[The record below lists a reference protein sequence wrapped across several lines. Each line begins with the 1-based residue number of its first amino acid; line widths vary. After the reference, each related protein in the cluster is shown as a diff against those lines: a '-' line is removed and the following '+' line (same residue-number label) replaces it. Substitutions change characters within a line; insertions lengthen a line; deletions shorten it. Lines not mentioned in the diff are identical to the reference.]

1 MTRPR
6 FRPSR
11 SSTDRRIT
19 RRRFITLLAAGSAAA
34 LTAPARGLAAPTP
47 PATKRP
53 APGPKVLAEIEK
65 QKKFAADALKV
76 IRAYPLPPGS
86 EMAFAFRPLR
96 PKRRK

>member
-34 LTAPARGLAAPTP
+34 LTAPAAPTP

-65 QKKFAADALKV
+65 QKKFSADALKV